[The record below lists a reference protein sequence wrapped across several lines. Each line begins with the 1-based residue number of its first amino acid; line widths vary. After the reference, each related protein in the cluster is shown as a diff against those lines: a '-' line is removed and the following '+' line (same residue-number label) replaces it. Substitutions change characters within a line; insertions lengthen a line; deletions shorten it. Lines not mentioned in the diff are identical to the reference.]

1 VPFKF
6 PRILAASLATLGLVG
21 CASVSPDGGFG
32 VVAQQAGGHLDAT
45 LSYQRTLQDTD
56 AAREHTAQLLA
67 QPLSAATAVQIALLG
82 NRELQAR
89 YGQLGLAEAERVRAA
104 TLPNPLLSLG
114 RLAGGGVVE
123 IDRALSL
130 DVLGLFTL
138 PLARQ
143 LGERQL
149 RQAQW
154 QAAID
159 TIATAAAARKAFYGA
174 VAARQLADYA
184 AQVADAADAA
194 SELAARMQ
202 AAGNFSRL
210 ERLRE
215 QAFAQQ
221 AGSQLTR
228 ARHQQA
234 AAQERLTRA
243 LGLTREQGM
252 PKLPERLPDL
262 PQAPLAAPT
271 VEQAAI
277 DRRLDVQLARQA
289 VEASADALGLSH
301 ATSVVNALEIGAQ
314 NRSATGEPLA
324 RGYEVTLAL
333 PLFDFGQA
341 RNARAQALYMQAVHR
356 TAAVAQQARSEVREA
371 WSLYQS
377 SWQLA
382 RLQQAEVVPL
392 GQQVSEEM
400 VLRYNG
406 MFASVFDLLADARR
420 QAGAVMQAIEALR
433 DFWIADTDLQSAQS
447 IGLAQTAVPVFSTGS
462 EPEAASAGH

>member
-1 VPFKF
+1 MHLKL
-6 PRILAASLATLGLVG
+6 PRRLAASLATLWLVG
-21 CASVSPDGGFG
+21 CAFVSPDGGFA
-32 VVAQQAGGHLDAT
+32 VVAQQTGEHLGAT
-45 LSYQRTLQDTD
+45 PSYQRTPADIQ
-56 AAREHTAQLLA
+56 AARGRTAALLA
-67 QPLSAATAVQIALLG
+67 KPLSAASAAQIALL
-82 NRELQAR
+82 NNQDLQAR
-89 YGQLGLAEAERVRAA
+89 YAHLGMAEAERVRAA
-104 TLPNPLLSLG
+104 TLPNPLLSFG
-114 RLAGGGVVE
+114 RLSGGGVVE

-149 RQAQW
+149 QQAQW

-184 AQVADAADAA
+184 AQVADAADTA
-194 SELAARMQ
+194 SELATRMQ

-228 ARHQQA
+228 ARHQQVA
-234 AAQERLTRA
+234 ARERLVRA
-243 LGLTREQGM
+243 LGLTREQAM
-252 PKLPERLPDL
+252 PQLPARLPDL
-262 PQAPLAAPT
+262 PAAPVT
-271 VEQAAI
+271 APAARQAAI

-301 ATSVVNALEIGAQ
+301 ATSVINALDIGVQ
-314 NRSATGEPLA
+314 NQSNTGEPLA
-324 RGYEVTLAL
+324 RGHEVTLAL
-333 PLFDFGQA
+333 PLFDSGQA
-341 RNARAQALYMQAVHR
+341 RHARAQALYMQAVHR
-356 TAAVAQQARSEVREA
+356 TAAVAQQADSEVREA

-377 SWQLA
+377 AWQLA

-400 VLRYNG
+400 LLRYNG
-406 MFASVFDLLADARR
+406 MFASVFELLADARR
-420 QAGAVMQAIEALR
+420 QVSTVMQAIEAVR

-447 IGLAQTAVPVFSTGS
+447 IGLTPTAIPLFSAGS
-462 EPEAASAGH
+462 EVQAPAGH